1 MLSAFNFAPTQEDTE
16 VQTEKKKFFARK
28 SSKVSSSENMESKA
42 DSRDAADVNAESKEK
57 RSGLFKASK
66 TQKKALYSQFSDDPK
81 VVLEVVSEDGIPE
94 PTTGDDVVVKVQAST
109 VTYNDCLFRRGMSFS
124 VVEPVCCPATPG
136 MDVIGNIVSVGS
148 NVTEWKEG
156 DRVAAL
162 VQTGGNAR
170 YVVIP
175 SKSLV
180 AVPRSLDNS
189 EAVCMISIYMTAYQS
204 LRLVVGKERTLKGK
218 QVLVVGALG
227 PTGQALIQMAKRAGA
242 DNVFATAPENM
253 HRYVRSVL
261 GAKPLPM
268 EPAEWLTDVKGKM
281 DVVMDNV
288 CQDGFES
295 SRAALSDKG
304 TLVCVGMSGLMNS
317 ESMGVFGAPMSAR
330 WAQTKAS
337 YFMSRTQ
344 TYDVL
349 DSFNKDPKK
358 FKTDLEHVFQLLRQ
372 RDIKPHIAKRVCLSE
387 VAEAHVYLELGKSR
401 GAIVCMPWKRRIPL
415 TGVKAGKYGIDETEL
430 EDDRE

>member
-1 MLSAFNFAPTQEDTE
+1 
-16 VQTEKKKFFARK
+16 
-28 SSKVSSSENMESKA
+28 
-42 DSRDAADVNAESKEK
+42 
-57 RSGLFKASK
+57 
-66 TQKKALYSQFSDDPK
+66 
-81 VVLEVVSEDGIPE
+81 
-94 PTTGDDVVVKVQAST
+94 
-109 VTYNDCLFRRGMSFS
+109 MSFS
-124 VVEPVCCPATPG
+124 LVEPVCCPATPG
-136 MDVIGNIVSVGS
+136 MDVIGNVVAVGS

-170 YVVIP
+170 YAVIP

-242 DNVFATAPENM
+242 DNVFATAPTNM

-261 GAKPLPM
+261 GATPLPM
-268 EPAEWLTDVKGKM
+268 EPKEWLATVNGKM

-317 ESMGVFGAPMSAR
+317 ESMGVFGAPLSAR

-337 YFMSRTQ
+337 YFMSRTHM
-344 TYDVL
+344 YDVL

-372 RDIKPHIAKRVCLSE
+372 RDIKPHIAKRVSLSE

-415 TGVKAGKYGIDETEL
+415 TAVKAGNYGILETEL